1 MELRLIGTSSAAQ
14 GGGGSFKDWKPIGEV
29 GCCRITNGRAN
40 PLMDRKVVG
49 VAVFEVAARV
59 AAVTSPT
66 TAGCSVV

>member
-1 MELRLIGTSSAAQ
+1 
-14 GGGGSFKDWKPIGEV
+14 
-29 GCCRITNGRAN
+29 
-40 PLMDRKVVG
+40 MDRKVVG